1 MDACTFRGSER
12 RAEGGLGP
20 DPGIRRLL
28 GARCQ
33 QEDLRARPSLMRLLA
48 ACNEAFCSCR
58 GACRQFWQGQ
68 SGTRSRRIRQLRP
81 GPCPQAPETWHDIC
95 TLTLCVKEAFWRA
108 KKLNAELANGRLAMM
123 AIIGMSLA
131 QGADLQCLQLR
142 ILTRKVQVLRVLLG
156 AKVLPGRSHRVR
168 VG

>member
-48 ACNEAFCSCR
+48 ACNEAFCSCP

-95 TLTLCVKEAFWRA
+95 TQTLCVKEALCRA

-131 QGADLQCLQLR
+131 PVQGSSLCPVRLR
-142 ILTRKVQVLRVLLG
+142 RCSAAWQYLRDAGHKSSAHL
-156 AKVLPGRSHRVR
+156 R
-168 VG
+168 